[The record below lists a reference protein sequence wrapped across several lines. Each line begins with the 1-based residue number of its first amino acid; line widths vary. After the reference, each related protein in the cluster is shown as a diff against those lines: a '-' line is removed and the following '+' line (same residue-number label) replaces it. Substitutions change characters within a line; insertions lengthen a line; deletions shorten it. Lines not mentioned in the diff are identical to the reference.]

1 MFDSR
6 PGSEGE
12 APSLQCVITCLEH
25 TQASSPSVP
34 CRISITRSSLSI
46 VIYSLYCFRYSWW
59 CLIPFSQCCKKTPKN
74 PKLVKNCWKVATLS
88 RKKKVLISIVLLLV
102 VRLDFMFAKCTHI
115 FLNKTYWKVDTSLE
129 PAAVCIVF
137 QIYSCLCFV
146 YRSVETQGLQYIVVL
161 LAVSLIHCYT
171 SLFRSS
177 FCFFLVVIV
186 VLFIHT

>member
-1 MFDSR
+1 M
-6 PGSEGE
+6 
-12 APSLQCVITCLEH
+12 CLEH

-59 CLIPFSQCCKKTPKN
+59 CLILFSQCCKKKKKKPQKTPSQ
-74 PKLVKNCWKVATLS
+74 KLLKSCNIIQ
-88 RKKKVLISIVLLLV
+88 KKKVLISIVLLLV